1 MNERPHG
8 KAARRREAPF
18 DMKKLWLLLLLAS
31 SAQAQ
36 EAKTTLE
43 GKWEYV
49 AKNESG
55 SLFYLDASKIT
66 DVAGKAGS
74 KRVWLL
80 VDTETKQLRAEVEFS
95 CTENTFLAGPEYQH
109 KKSGALLTALTEW
122 DAEPTSLA
130 EGSVFELIKNH
141 ICNP

>member
-1 MNERPHG
+1 
-8 KAARRREAPF
+8 
-18 DMKKLWLLLLLAS
+18 MKKLLLLVLLS
-31 SAQAQ
+31 TSAHA
-36 EAKTTLE
+36 EPARTTLE

-66 DVAGKAGS
+66 DVDGKAGS

-80 VDTETKQLRAEVEFS
+80 IDTETKQLKAEMEFS

-109 KKSGALLTALTEW
+109 KKSGALLAKMMEW
-122 DAEPTSLA
+122 DAKPTPLA
-130 EGSVFELIKNH
+130 EGSVFELIKNYV
-141 ICNP
+141 CNP